1 MKDLKKV
8 LSHLKYDK
16 KDMIISILLIIIEC
30 AFELVI
36 PFVMKDIINKGIEQG
51 NMNAI
56 LMYGGIVIG
65 CAILSVITGHMYS
78 IFNARAISNYVYNL
92 RLEVYKSIQSFSFA
106 NLDHFET
113 SSLITRTT
121 MIFKLYSNLY
131 LEV

>member
-65 CAILSVITGHMYS
+65 L
-78 IFNARAISNYVYNL
+78 
-92 RLEVYKSIQSFSFA
+92 
-106 NLDHFET
+106 
-113 SSLITRTT
+113 SLIH
-121 MIFKLYSNLY
+121 I
-131 LEV
+131 

>member
-51 NMNAI
+51 I
-56 LMYGGIVIG
+56 
-65 CAILSVITGHMYS
+65 
-78 IFNARAISNYVYNL
+78 
-92 RLEVYKSIQSFSFA
+92 
-106 NLDHFET
+106 
-113 SSLITRTT
+113 
-121 MIFKLYSNLY
+121 
-131 LEV
+131 

>member
-36 PFVMKDIINKGIEQG
+36 PFVMKVFINKGIEQG

-56 LMYGGIVIG
+56 LCMVACYWMCYTFSYYRSYV
-65 CAILSVITGHMYS
+65 
-78 IFNARAISNYVYNL
+78 FN
-92 RLEVYKSIQSFSFA
+92 F
-106 NLDHFET
+106 
-113 SSLITRTT
+113 
-121 MIFKLYSNLY
+121 
-131 LEV
+131 

>member
-56 LMYGGIVIG
+56 LMYGGIV
-65 CAILSVITGHMYS
+65 LYFQLLQVICIQFLMQELLVIMY
-78 IFNARAISNYVYNL
+78 II
-92 RLEVYKSIQSFSFA
+92 
-106 NLDHFET
+106 
-113 SSLITRTT
+113 
-121 MIFKLYSNLY
+121 
-131 LEV
+131 